1 LLKQEVQALKRLY
14 LFSVMLFLGSVSL
27 FAQGGG
33 ELRFC
38 LRSEPKTLNP
48 LLVEDDASETIRYLT
63 GGVLVRVNRVT
74 LKAEPELAVSW
85 KVSEG
90 GKRIRFKLR
99 EGLKYSDGTPFSAA
113 DVAYTMQ
120 QLMDPA
126 LHSSTGDA
134 FRSAEGKLAVQVIS
148 PTVIEISF
156 PAPVANLINL
166 FDTVA
171 ILSAKSPQKEM
182 AALGPF
188 YVAERKAGSYL
199 LLKRN
204 PYYWKKDAAGK
215 QLPYLDAIHI
225 DIEQNPEIEALRF
238 KRGEVH
244 LINTVSPAIFEKL
257 SADNAAVL
265 DAGAS
270 TDTEQLWFNQVA
282 GSPLPAYK
290 KAWFTSTNFRRAI
303 SEAINREDMARII
316 YHGHAVPAIGII
328 SPSNK
333 FWFNSSLKPH
343 AYDTSSALRKLQQD
357 GFRLQ
362 GETLRDKAGNAV
374 EFSIVT
380 NSGNRTREG
389 MATMIQQDLKKIGIK
404 VNVVTLDFNSL
415 LERMTQTFNYEAC
428 LLGFQNVELDPNSQ
442 MAVWLSSSDNHQ
454 WNPNQKSPATE
465 WEAEI
470 DKLMRAQAASGDE
483 HKRKQYWDRV
493 QQIAWEQEPFIYLV
507 NKDALVAI
515 SPMVKNAAPSV
526 FRPQT
531 YWNVETLTLAQ
542 AH

>member
-1 LLKQEVQALKRLY
+1 VKRLH
-14 LFSVMLFLGSVSL
+14 LLPAILLLGFNFM

-38 LRSEPKTLNP
+38 LRAEPKTFNP
-48 LLVEDDASETIRYLT
+48 LLVEDDASETVRYLT
-63 GGVLVRVNRVT
+63 GGVLVRVNRLT
-74 LKAEPELAVSW
+74 QKPQPELATEW
-85 KVSEG
+85 KVTEN
-90 GKRIRFKLR
+90 GKHIRFKLR
-99 EGLKYSDGTPFSAA
+99 DGLKYSDGTPFSAE

-134 FRSAEGKLAVQVIS
+134 FRSGEGKVVTQVIS
-148 PTVIEISF
+148 PTVIDISF
-156 PAPVANLINL
+156 PAPVANLVNL

-188 YVAERKAGSYL
+188 FVAERKAGSYL

-204 PYYWKKDAAGK
+204 PNYWKKDAAGK
-215 QLPYLDAIHI
+215 QLPYLDSIRL
-225 DIEQNPEIEALRF
+225 DIEQNPEIEALRY
-238 KRGEVH
+238 KRGEVQ
-244 LINTVSPAIFEKL
+244 LINTVTPAIFEKL
-257 SADNAAVL
+257 SADSATVR

-282 GSPLPAYK
+282 SSPIPDYK

-303 SEAINREDMARII
+303 SESINRGDMARIV

-333 FWFNSSLKPH
+333 IWFNSDLKPH
-343 AYDTSSALRKLQQD
+343 PYDTVSALHRLQQD
-357 GFRLQ
+357 GFHMDGQ
-362 GETLRDKAGNAV
+362 TLRDRSGHAV
-374 EFSIVT
+374 EFSIAT
-380 NSGNRTREG
+380 NAGNRARES
-389 MATMIQQDLKKIGIK
+389 MATMIQEDLKKIGIK

-415 LERMTQTFNYEAC
+415 LERMTQTYNYEAC

-442 MAVWLSSSDNHQ
+442 MAVWLSSADNHQ
-454 WNPNQKSPATE
+454 WNPKQKTPATA

-470 DKLMRAQAASGDE
+470 DKLMKAQAASGDE

-515 SPMVKNAAPSV
+515 APTVKNAEPSV

-531 YWNVETLTLAQ
+531 YWNVETLALA
-542 AH
+542 H